1 MTDSIEVSVPSY
13 DDDDK
18 SALAASR
25 LTKLR
30 KRLNAS
36 AWNDEL
42 EDLMQ
47 CWGEKAAGN
56 RELHDTS
63 ASLWKRFGEKLTLP
77 VIVLTTI
84 GGVSNFGAA
93 NVEDPQFWM
102 YTIGSINI
110 IAAMIASLSK
120 FYKAEEKAQLH
131 SSTARNFG
139 SFFRN
144 MTIELGLSR
153 EDRMNSEELCR
164 WAKHEYDR
172 IQSEA
177 PSIPGRVVAQF
188 KKKHGDHRNLPDL
201 ASDHCEINIYGR
213 PTVSSHF

>member
-1 MTDSIEVSVPSY
+1 MNEPLELTLSSF

-18 SALAASR
+18 SAITSSR

-47 CWGEKAAGN
+47 SWGEKAAGN
-56 RELHDTS
+56 RELHDN
-63 ASLWKRFGEKLTLP
+63 ASSVWKKFGEKLSLP
-77 VIVLTTI
+77 VIIFTTLS
-84 GGVSNFGAA
+84 GVSNFGAA

-110 IAAMIASLSK
+110 LAAILASLSK
-120 FYKAEEKAQLH
+120 FYKPDERAQLH

-144 MTIELGLSR
+144 MTVELGMAR

-172 IQSEA
+172 IQNEA
-177 PSIPGRVVAQF
+177 PTIPGNIIEDF
-188 KKKHGDHRNLPDL
+188 KNKHENQRNLPDVVT
-201 ASDHCEINIYGR
+201 DHCEINVYGR
-213 PTVSSHF
+213 